1 MIDRNS
7 PIPLYYQLKMLIK
20 NKIEK
25 GLYTPGDRIPTER
38 ALCEKYDIS
47 RAPVRQAL
55 SELVQ
60 EGYIRRQS
68 GRGTFVQAH
77 DLAPQDRQ
85 ITLRLLAYDVRWVTL
100 MESAVQ
106 QWNEFHP
113 NRVLRLDVEM
123 PSQSEF
129 HQELCASMGGVAAPD
144 IVSLDYVWVTRYA
157 RLGFLAS
164 LDELDPDFADWLRAE
179 LEPSVLLNHML
190 DGNLYGVP
198 VQADVTGL
206 WYRKDWFEAEGLEPA
221 RTWDDWLVQLDYFAR
236 DDVKARLDHD
246 YPVSFPISTVTG
258 EATLN
263 LLLPFIWMAGGRLI
277 DDAGQPALDDP
288 VVVHVLEFLQE
299 IVQERGY
306 LPENTASFHWWD
318 STRLLATG
326 GVPMTLGGSYEWP
339 TIAEE
344 TAWSRAEMIEHF
356 GFVPPPRPTESDQPV
371 LSLGGTTWAVMRESK
386 HYELSLEILRMT
398 MELDMV
404 VPFCE
409 RELQIS
415 SLQLA
420 NQQLLK
426 SGNPWLQVVVP
437 LLSLARPRPML
448 EDYVQVSRILQQ
460 MFEMALVDGL
470 PARQAVRQTARTL
483 ELLLG

>member
-1 MIDRNS
+1 
-7 PIPLYYQLKMLIK
+7 MLIK

-25 GLYTPGDRIPTER
+25 GVYVPGDRIPTER

-55 SELVQ
+55 ADLVQ

-68 GRGTFVQAH
+68 GRGTFVQARVRES
-77 DLAPQDRQ
+77 QERQ
-85 ITLRLLAYDVRWVTL
+85 ITLHLLAYDVRWVTL

-106 QWNEFHP
+106 QWNDFHP

-129 HQELCASMGGVAAPD
+129 HQELCSSMGGAAAPD

-190 DGNLYGVP
+190 DEELYGVP

-221 RTWDDWLVQLDYFAR
+221 KTWDDWLAQLDYFAR
-236 DDVKARLDHD
+236 DDVKARLGHD
-246 YPVSFPISTVTG
+246 YPVSFPISTMTG

-263 LLLPFIWMAGGRLI
+263 LLLPFIWTAGGRLI
-277 DDAGQPALDDP
+277 DEQGRAALEDPA
-288 VVVHVLEFLQE
+288 VVRVVEFLQD
-299 IVQERGY
+299 IVRERAY
-306 LPENTASFHWWD
+306 LPEDAASFHWWD

-326 GVPMTLGGSYEWP
+326 RTPMTLGGSYEWP
-339 TIAEE
+339 TLAEE
-344 TAWSRAEMIEHF
+344 AASSREEMMERF
-356 GFVPPPRPTESDQPV
+356 GFVPPPRPTEADQPV

-386 HYELSLEILRMT
+386 HYELSLEILQMT
-398 MELDMV
+398 MDLDVV

-415 SLQLA
+415 SLKSA

-426 SGNPWLQVVVP
+426 DDNPWMHAVVP
-437 LLSLARPRPML
+437 LLALARPRPML

-470 PARQAVRQTARTL
+470 PAERVVRRTARIL
-483 ELLLG
+483 ELLLD